1 MADLNESILSS
12 VKKLLNL
19 PEAYT
24 DFDEDIVL
32 HINSA
37 LDTIQQLG
45 VGPIEHY
52 EIESKANLW
61 SEFIGDVKF
70 INFVKTAVWLDVRLV
85 FDPPTTSFQIESF
98 QKRLE
103 QLHWRL
109 RVQADKTRP
118 IPVVVVVVDPEI
130 L

>member
-1 MADLNESILSS
+1 MADPNDSILSS

-19 PEAYT
+19 PEEYT
-24 DFDEDIVL
+24 DFDEDIIL

-45 VGPIEHY
+45 VGPLEHY
-52 EIESKANLW
+52 EIEDKDNLW

-85 FDPPTTSFQIESF
+85 FDPPSTSFQIESF
-98 QKRLE
+98 QKRLD

-118 IPVVVVVVDPEI
+118 IPVLVIVDPE
-130 L
+130 LL

>member
-1 MADLNESILSS
+1 MADLDDSILTSI
-12 VKKLLNL
+12 KKLLNL
-19 PEAYT
+19 PEDYT

-45 VGPIEHY
+45 VGPLEHY
-52 EIESKANLW
+52 EIENKDNKW

-70 INFVKTAVWLDVRLV
+70 INFVKTAVFLDVRLV
-85 FDPPTTSFQIESF
+85 FDPPATSFQIDSF

-118 IPVVVVVVDPEI
+118 VPVLLVIVDPEI

>member
-1 MADLNESILSS
+1 MADLNDSILSS

-19 PEAYT
+19 PEEYT
-24 DFDEDIVL
+24 DFDEDIIL

-45 VGPIEHY
+45 VGPLEHY
-52 EIESKANLW
+52 EIEDKDNLW

-85 FDPPTTSFQIESF
+85 FDPPSTSFQIESF
-98 QKRLE
+98 QKRLD

-118 IPVVVVVVDPEI
+118 IPVLVIVDPE
-130 L
+130 LL